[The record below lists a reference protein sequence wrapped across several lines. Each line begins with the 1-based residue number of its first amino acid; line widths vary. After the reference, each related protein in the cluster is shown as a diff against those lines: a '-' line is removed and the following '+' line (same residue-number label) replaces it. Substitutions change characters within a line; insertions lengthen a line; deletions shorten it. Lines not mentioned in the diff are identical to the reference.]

1 MRPSVAEPRFI
12 DRVDDKSDCPRGIP
26 AQDEE
31 ETEPPISELTM
42 SRTWYYAEVLR
53 LLGRD
58 IYDPREGQIF
68 QNRYLAAETFL
79 NELTKSLGSSETIDV
94 KGQLFEWITI
104 ID

>member
-12 DRVDDKSDCPRGIP
+12 DRVDDKSDGPRSA

-31 ETEPPISELTM
+31 EIEPPISELST
-42 SRTWYYAEVLR
+42 SRTWHYPEVAR

-58 IYDPREGQIF
+58 IHDPQEGQIF
-68 QNRYLAAETFL
+68 QNRYLVAETFL
-79 NELTKSLGSSETIDV
+79 DELTKSLGSSETIDV
-94 KGQLFEWITI
+94 KGQLFEWITV